1 MEPIHNMDYY
11 NARQCQVQDVDQ
23 NVNSQKTL
31 HTSPRARYGV
41 SFVSILRASWRI
53 ISLIYIY
60 IYISVFVFIYSSISL
75 HSAELSYTLPS
86 ESSDRFEE
94 MFTCLEKDSASLGI
108 QSFGASVTTMEE
120 VFMR

>member
-1 MEPIHNMDYY
+1 MPSTGCRSE
-11 NARQCQVQDVDQ
+11 CQLTKDTPYLATGEVWSV
-23 NVNSQKTL
+23 L
-31 HTSPRARYGV
+31 CEY
-41 SFVSILRASWRI
+41 FESILANNQPD
-53 ISLIYIY
+53 IYIY

>member
-1 MEPIHNMDYY
+1 MSCSTWQRISPYIITPYY
-11 NARQCQVQDVDQ
+11 PYLLSQVESGED
-23 NVNSQKTL
+23 TGGHL
-31 HTSPRARYGV
+31 TTCAELYI
-41 SFVSILRASWRI
+41 FV
-53 ISLIYIY
+53 
-60 IYISVFVFIYSSISL
+60 

-120 VFMR
+120 VFMK